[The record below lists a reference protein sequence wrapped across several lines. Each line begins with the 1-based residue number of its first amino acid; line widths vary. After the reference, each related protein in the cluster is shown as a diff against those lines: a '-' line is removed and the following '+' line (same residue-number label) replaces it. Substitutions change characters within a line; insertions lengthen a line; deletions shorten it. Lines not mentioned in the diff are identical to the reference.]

1 MGATL
6 CSFRSRARHGFF
18 FLQIHYS
25 DDLHV
30 SSIPCSLSNKLP
42 LIIVYVI
49 ICSYFA
55 SLAQKTVY
63 LYYTFLVY

>member
-18 FLQIHYS
+18 FLRIHYS

-42 LIIVYVI
+42 LIIFYVI
-49 ICSYFA
+49 IVTVQT
-55 SLAQKTVY
+55 LAKRVSRNHIFMFNTP
-63 LYYTFLVY
+63 